1 MEPRPAANPFRESG
15 RVLGIYLRGQILI
28 ALIVTGLYAVGWDI
42 AKVPWWFAVAILC
55 GVLNLVPKVGS
66 LIALALTLWGTW
78 ANDGQ
83 SWQLIT
89 VFAVWVL
96 VQGIEGFVL
105 TPRILG
111 KPLGL
116 RPFWV
121 FIAILVGS
129 FVFGP
134 LGFVLAVP
142 ALAVAAVFWRYF
154 QGRRGRNADPRQ
166 LDHSQ
171 EQKDSEY
178 RMVKG
183 PR

>member
-1 MEPRPAANPFRESG
+1 MEPKPVGNPFRESG

-42 AKVPWWFAVAILC
+42 AKVPWWFAVAIVC
-55 GVLNLVPKVGS
+55 GVLHLVPKVGS
-66 LIALALTLWGTW
+66 LIGLALTLWITW

-89 VFAVWVL
+89 VFVVWVL

-121 FIAILVGS
+121 FVAVLVGS
-129 FVFGP
+129 FAFGP
-134 LGFVLAVP
+134 IGFFLAVP

-154 QGRRGRNADPRQ
+154 QVRRSRRVNPKQPA
-166 LDHSQ
+166 
-171 EQKDSEY
+171 
-178 RMVKG
+178 
-183 PR
+183 